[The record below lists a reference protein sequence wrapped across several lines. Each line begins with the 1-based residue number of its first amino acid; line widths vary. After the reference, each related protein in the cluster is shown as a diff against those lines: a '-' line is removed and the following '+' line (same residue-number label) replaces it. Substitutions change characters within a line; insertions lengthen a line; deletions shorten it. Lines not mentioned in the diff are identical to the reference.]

1 MTLRVNWA
9 KGRTSQSG
17 CRTDVIMDEKILVLD
32 DEPGITLLCTRLLK
46 RAGYD
51 VVAFTE
57 ASPAYEFL
65 QTHRVDLLLVDIR
78 MPDADGF
85 EVISHAKHWQPDIAV
100 LVMTGFGTVE
110 TAIQALRQ
118 GVDGLLL
125 KPFEQGSELVDTVKQ
140 AFIDSE
146 RKRDAARIQA
156 LRPLFNVTE
165 SLLFETRPDQLLE
178 LIKKAVQGHLRCAHV
193 GYYQIEDNKKL
204 YLLSGTGNT
213 PDASRSKANAS
224 FLKKIENLDSPL
236 MMNTSGSGAKE
247 FGLQLQKL
255 DLGAAMFVPVKRL
268 NANSVIFAGRDPD
281 EPPFREADLEM
292 FSILSNQAAIALE
305 NARLYTELREYVNQV
320 EESQQAL
327 LRAEKMATAGRLSVS
342 IAHEINNPLQSVQN
356 CLHLAG
362 RKDLSE
368 EQRTEYFELA
378 KTELNRLMSTVQ
390 RMLDFYRPGAVSP
403 TEVDL
408 KSLILYVLNLMSK
421 QLEKQKVQVHLGVPD
436 KLPKIIAVG
445 SQIQQVFINLILNS
459 FDAMPEGGELQI
471 SGRAARGGV
480 ELLFQDN
487 GPGIAVGSLSHI
499 FEPFFSTKDGG
510 TGLGLTVSYNIITAH
525 GGTLEL
531 DSSNGPGACFRIYLP
546 IGGE

>member
-1 MTLRVNWA
+1 
-9 KGRTSQSG
+9 
-17 CRTDVIMDEKILVLD
+17 MDEKILVLD

-46 RAGYD
+46 RAGYE
-51 VVAFTE
+51 VFAFTE
-57 ASPAYEFL
+57 ASPAYEHL
-65 QTHRVDLLLVDIR
+65 RMQHVDLLLVDIR
-78 MPDADGF
+78 MPDVDGF
-85 EVISHAKHWQPDIAV
+85 EVISHAKQLQPDIAV

-125 KPFEQGSELVDTVKQ
+125 KPFEQGSELVGAVKQ
-140 AFIDSE
+140 ALLDSE

-165 SLLFETRPDQLLE
+165 SLLSETRPDQLLE
-178 LIKKAVQGHLRCAHV
+178 LIKKAIQGHLRCTHV
-193 GYYQIEDNKKL
+193 GYYQIEDNQEFR
-204 YLLSGTGNT
+204 LLSGTGKV
-213 PDASRSKANAS
+213 PDASRSKAEAA
-224 FLKKIENLDSPL
+224 FLKKIEKFDSPL
-236 MMNTSGSGAKE
+236 LMNISGPGSKE
-247 FGLQLQKL
+247 FRSQLQKL
-255 DLGAAMFVPVKRL
+255 ELGAAMFVPVKRL
-268 NANSVIFAGRDPD
+268 NANSVIFAGRDRD
-281 EPPFREADLEM
+281 GPPFREADMEM
-292 FSILSNQAAIALE
+292 FLILSNQAAIALE
-305 NARLYTELREYVNQV
+305 NARLYTELREYVKQV

-342 IAHEINNPLQSVQN
+342 IAHEVNNPLQSVQN

-403 TEVDL
+403 AEVDL
-408 KSLILYVLNLMSK
+408 QGILQYVLNLMSK
-421 QLEKQKVQVHLGVPD
+421 QLEKQDVQAQLDMPEN
-436 KLPKIIAVG
+436 LPKIFAVG
-445 SQIQQVFINLILNS
+445 SQIQQVLINLILNS

-471 SGRAARGGV
+471 SARAARGGV

-487 GPGIAVGSLSHI
+487 GPGIADDSLPHI
-499 FEPFFSTKDGG
+499 FDPFYSTKDGG

-531 DSSNGPGACFRIYLP
+531 ASNNGPGACFRIYLP
-546 IGGE
+546 IGGK

>member
-1 MTLRVNWA
+1 
-9 KGRTSQSG
+9 
-17 CRTDVIMDEKILVLD
+17 MDEKILVLD
-32 DEPGITLLCTRLLK
+32 DEPGITLLCMRLLE

-51 VVAFTE
+51 VVVFTE
-57 ASPAYEFL
+57 AAPAYEHL
-65 QTHRVDLLLVDIR
+65 QTHQVDLLLVDIR
-78 MPDADGF
+78 MPDTDGF
-85 EVISHAKHWQPDIAV
+85 EVITHAKQLQPDIAV

-140 AFIDSE
+140 VFVDSQ

-165 SLLFETRPDQLLE
+165 SLLSETQPEQLLE
-178 LIKKAVQGHLRCAHV
+178 LIKKAIQGHLRCKHV
-193 GYYQIEDNKKL
+193 GYYQIENDQKMK
-204 YLLSGTGNT
+204 LLSGTG
-213 PDASRSKANAS
+213 KAPSGNHTKSMES
-224 FLKKIENLDSPL
+224 FLKKVENLESPL
-236 MMNTSGSGAKE
+236 LMNTSGSGAKE
-247 FGLQLQKL
+247 FGPQLQKL

-268 NANSVIFAGRDPD
+268 NTNSVIFAGRDKN

-305 NARLYTELREYVNQV
+305 NARLYTELREYVKQV

-342 IAHEINNPLQSVQN
+342 IAHEVNNPLQSVQN

-362 RKDLSE
+362 RQDLSE
-368 EQRTEYFELA
+368 EQRKEYFELA

-390 RMLDFYRPGAVSP
+390 KMLELYRPGAVSP
-403 TEVDL
+403 SEVDL
-408 KSLILYVLNLMSK
+408 HTLIQYVLNLMSK
-421 QLEKQKVQVHLGVPD
+421 QLEKQNVNVQLGVPD
-436 KLPKIIAVG
+436 NLPKITAVG
-445 SQIQQVFINLILNS
+445 SQIQQVLINLILNS
-459 FDAMPEGGELQI
+459 FDAMPEGGELKI
-471 SGRAARGGV
+471 SVRATRGGV
-480 ELLFQDN
+480 ELLLQDT
-487 GPGIAVGSLSHI
+487 GPGITDGSLPHI
-499 FEPFFSTKDGG
+499 FEPFYSTKDGG

-531 DSSNGPGACFRIYLP
+531 ISNNGPGACFRIYLP
-546 IGGE
+546 IGGK